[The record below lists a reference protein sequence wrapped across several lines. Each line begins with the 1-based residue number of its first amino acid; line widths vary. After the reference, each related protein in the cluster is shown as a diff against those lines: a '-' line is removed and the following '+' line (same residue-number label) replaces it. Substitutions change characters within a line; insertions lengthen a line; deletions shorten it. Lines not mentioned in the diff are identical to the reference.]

1 MESGAIT
8 QYVDVAQLVL
18 YLFWIFFF
26 GLVIYLTIE
35 SKREGFPLESDG
47 FGKRSGKKATGL
59 LPMPTKRFLE
69 LSFTATLRHPMN
81 GMMQPLRRPDLP

>member
-1 MESGAIT
+1 MLMSLNWYCIFFG
-8 QYVDVAQLVL
+8 
-18 YLFWIFFF
+18 FFF

-69 LSFTATLRHPMN
+69 LSFTVILRHPMH
-81 GMMQPLRRPDLP
+81 GMMQLLRQLDLL

>member
-47 FGKRSGKKATGL
+47 FGKRSGKKATGM
-59 LPMPTKRFLE
+59 LPMPTKKIFCTPTPRF
-69 LSFTATLRHPMN
+69 R
-81 GMMQPLRRPDLP
+81 QRRLRRPSGWNS

>member
-59 LPMPTKRFLE
+59 LPMPTKKIFRYCFLIHSSPSSSAMRRFFYLAVS
-69 LSFTATLRHPMN
+69 L
-81 GMMQPLRRPDLP
+81 